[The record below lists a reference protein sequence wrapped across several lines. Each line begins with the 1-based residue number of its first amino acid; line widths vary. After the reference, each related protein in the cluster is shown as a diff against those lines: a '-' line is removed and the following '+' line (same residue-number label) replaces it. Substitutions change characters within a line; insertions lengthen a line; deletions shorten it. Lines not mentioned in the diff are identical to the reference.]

1 MHISPTGEMKLKS
14 MAWKI
19 LKYTF
24 YIIPVVW
31 SLAKDLV
38 FEDLSLE
45 EIRANYLFGKANA
58 YDRASMLESSIK
70 GYEEI
75 LKNDPNSIPGFLNLG
90 GLYYRRGK
98 YEKAIPYYEK
108 VIRANPKHYQGH
120 YWLAMCYWKLQRY
133 YAAINVLEEVIE
145 FLPTFKDA
153 LNLMGECYEQI
164 GEGAKAEHYYL
175 KAISAD
181 PDGIVIHGGI
191 LDGEPVEKKREERIK
206 H

>member
-1 MHISPTGEMKLKS
+1 MGGPMS
-14 MAWKI
+14 WRV
-19 LKYTF
+19 LKYVF
-24 YIIPVVW
+24 YMIPTLRSVI
-31 SLAKDLV
+31 KDLIW
-38 FEDLSLE
+38 EDLSLG
-45 EIRANYLFGKANA
+45 EIRTNYLFGKANA
-58 YDRASMLESSIK
+58 YDRANFLEKSVK
-70 GYEEI
+70 VYEEI
-75 LKNDPNSIPGFLNLG
+75 LKMDPNSVPVFLNLG
-90 GLYYRRGK
+90 GFYYRRGMF
-98 YEKAIPYYEK
+98 EAAIPFYEK

-133 YAAINVLEEVIE
+133 YAAINTLEEVIE

-181 PDGIVIHGGI
+181 PHGIIIHGGV
-191 LDGEPVEKKREERIK
+191 LGGAAHDKRREERIK